1 MKYGTL
7 LHLRASL
14 FKICKALLL
23 TLFNYENVSRGEFQT
38 HTLPSSLVTG
48 QKWNTFNNEG
58 FIFQAYTVAAKR
70 LYSENQF
77 Y

>member
-1 MKYGTL
+1 MKYGKPG
-7 LHLRASL
+7 HFRAGL

-23 TLFNYENVSRGEFQT
+23 TLFNYENVSHGEFQT
-38 HTLPSSLVTG
+38 HTFPSSLATG